1 MMEFIHLNDTEIR
14 EDHGEDFGEGYC
26 ISSGGSQTCDED
38 SGGEG
43 AHGKFGHQ
51 CSKIQCRDMLRYRMD
66 PNGSFDCYESL
77 FLGIIVSL
85 CHLNIQELP
94 ETVTL
99 KSCK

>member
-1 MMEFIHLNDTEIR
+1 MHDNDIMMESIHLLNDTEIR

-51 CSKIQCRDMLRYRMD
+51 RQDTMSRYV
-66 PNGSFDCYESL
+66 E
-77 FLGIIVSL
+77 I
-85 CHLNIQELP
+85 
-94 ETVTL
+94 TVWL
-99 KSCK
+99 VCLL